1 MGSQTA
7 GDHMAADEEKTVDS
21 IDRNRSYT
29 GSATASSNASLST
42 GAMMD
47 KKSGEA
53 QGRVSLD
60 EPPAVAT
67 GNDVPVRDDGGVTGA
82 DDATASPPPP
92 EAGRTKMQTAVIV
105 MTLAATLFVAA
116 LDISIVTV
124 SIPAIALEFQST
136 VGFTWIG
143 SAYLL
148 ANASTA
154 PIWGKISDIWGRK
167 QILLLAVVIFW
178 IGSLL
183 CALSVSMTMLIV
195 SRAVQGMGGGGI
207 IILVNVCIGD
217 LFSPRHRGVYYGL
230 MGIVWAFAG
239 GVGPVLGGFFTE
251 SVSWR
256 WCFWINLPVAGVA
269 ILILAKVLKLH
280 NPRTP
285 MRKGLAAVDWLGSLT
300 IVAATVMVLMGLTL
314 GGVMFPWSSPTVIC
328 LLVIGSALF
337 AAFVLVEHF
346 VVPYPLIPASIF
358 TKRSNLFV
366 LGTAFC
372 HGFVTIA
379 GFYFLP
385 LYFQAVL
392 GASPLMSGVYILPF
406 VGSLS
411 LVSIASGFLIKKT
424 GKYLGPIVFG
434 FVLFTL
440 GFGLF
445 IDLGGPSASGPNW
458 AKVVIYQMIAGVGT
472 GPNFQSPL
480 IALQTFV
487 SQPEVASA
495 TGTYQFVRQLST
507 AISVV
512 IGGVVF
518 QNSMEGQRG
527 RLLEAV
533 GPEVAS
539 LLTGADAAASVGT
552 VAQIPGEA
560 GLIAR
565 GAYWQSLRTM
575 YTMYVVFAG
584 LGLVCSVF
592 IGSRKLSK
600 EHEEHRTGLKSL
612 VRGRGAPG
620 AAEEEEEAADAAA
633 NRAGAAGSHGAGASA
648 EKTTD
653 AETTTR

>member
-1 MGSQTA
+1 M
-7 GDHMAADEEKTVDS
+7 EPP
-21 IDRNRSYT
+21 
-29 GSATASSNASLST
+29 GSAFANGNDKLQT
-42 GAMMD
+42 GA
-47 KKSGEA
+47 
-53 QGRVSLD
+53 R
-60 EPPAVAT
+60 
-67 GNDVPVRDDGGVTGA
+67 GA
-82 DDATASPPPP
+82 ISTDDAGGSPPPP
-92 EAGRTKMQTAVIV
+92 EAGRTKMQTALIV
-105 MTLAATLFVAA
+105 MTLATTLFVAA

-154 PIWGKISDIWGRK
+154 PVWGKISDIWGRK
-167 QILLLAVVIFW
+167 PILLLAVVVFW

-195 SRAVQGMGGGGI
+195 SRAIQGMGGGGI

-217 LFSPRHRGVYYGL
+217 LFSPRHRGIYYGI
-230 MGIVWAFAG
+230 MGIVWAVAG

-251 SVSWR
+251 TISWR
-256 WCFWINLPVAGVA
+256 WCFWINLPVAGVGF
-269 ILILAKVLKLH
+269 IVLALVLKLH

-285 MRKGLAAVDWLGSLT
+285 MRKGLAAVDWPGSLA
-300 IVAATVMVLMGLTL
+300 IIGATVMVLMGLTL
-314 GGVMFPWSSPTVIC
+314 GGVSFPWSSPTVIC
-328 LLVIGSALF
+328 LLVFGAALF
-337 AAFVLVEHF
+337 VVF
-346 VVPYPLIPASIF
+346 VVVERFLVPFPLIPASIF

-366 LGTAFC
+366 LGAAFC

-392 GASPLMSGVYILPF
+392 GATPLMSGVYILPF
-406 VGSLS
+406 SVALS
-411 LVSIASGFLIKKT
+411 LISIASGFLIKIMGT
-424 GKYLGPIVFG
+424 YMVPIVFG
-434 FVLFTL
+434 FALMTV

-458 AKVVIYQMIAGVGT
+458 VKLIMYQIVAGIGT

-487 SQPEVASA
+487 APAEVASA
-495 TGTYQFVRQLST
+495 TATFHFVRQLST

-518 QNSMEGQRG
+518 QNSMEGQRE

-533 GPEVAS
+533 GPEIAS

-552 VAQIPGEA
+552 VAQIPGEP
-560 GLIAR
+560 GLVAR

-575 YTMYVVFAG
+575 FMMYVAFAG

-592 IGSRKLSK
+592 IGSKKLSK

-612 VRGRGAPG
+612 ARGRATADG
-620 AAEEEEEAADAAA
+620 AEEASAAA
-633 NRAGAAGSHGAGASA
+633 GVD
-648 EKTTD
+648 TTPMEMQ
-653 AETTTR
+653 AR

>member
-1 MGSQTA
+1 
-7 GDHMAADEEKTVDS
+7 MAADEEKTVDS

-29 GSATASSNASLST
+29 ASAAASSSASLST
-42 GAMMD
+42 GAMMN
-47 KKSGEA
+47 KKSEKSGEE

-60 EPPAVAT
+60 DPPAVVT
-67 GNDVPVRDDGGVTGA
+67 GNDGHERGVTGA
-82 DDATASPPPP
+82 DDAGGSPPPP

-217 LFSPRHRGVYYGL
+217 LFSPRHRGVYYGI

-300 IVAATVMVLMGLTL
+300 IIAATVMVLMGLTL
-314 GGVMFPWSSPTVIC
+314 GGVMFPWNSPTVIC
-328 LLVIGSALF
+328 LLVIGAALF
-337 AAFVLVEHF
+337 AAFVLVERF

-358 TKRSNLFV
+358 SKRNNLFV

-458 AKVVIYQMIAGVGT
+458 AKIIIYQMVAGTGT

-495 TGTYQFVRQLST
+495 TGTFQFVRQLST

-527 RLLEAV
+527 RLLEACIPLV
-533 GPEVAS
+533 HLRMNGC
-539 LLTGADAAASVGT
+539 T

-592 IGSRKLSK
+592 IGSRKLSM

-620 AAEEEEEAADAAA
+620 AAEEEHEAADAAA
-633 NRAGAAGSHGAGASA
+633 NQAGSRGAGASA

-653 AETTTR
+653 AETSPR